1 MERRIRKIMI
11 DLKSFKEN
19 WLKIQESAEKSA
31 IECGRNPDDVQ
42 IVAVSK
48 THPAELIKIALYS
61 GIKVFGENYAQE
73 LVDKALELADYEI
86 QPEWHFIG
94 HLQTNKVK
102 HIIPFVKMIHSV
114 DSLKLAEEISKQA
127 GKLNKTIDILLQVN
141 TSQEES
147 KFGCNPEEAPE
158 LYEKIQLLDNI
169 KLKGLMTIGSFSD
182 DANISRKEFGIL
194 VELRKIIIEKNV
206 NVQSLELSMGMSH
219 DYSLAIKEG
228 STIVRIGTS
237 IFGNRYYTR

>member
-1 MERRIRKIMI
+1 
-11 DLKSFKEN
+11 
-19 WLKIQESAEKSA
+19 
-31 IECGRNPDDVQ
+31 
-42 IVAVSK
+42 
-48 THPAELIKIALYS
+48 
-61 GIKVFGENYAQE
+61 
-73 LVDKALELADYEI
+73 
-86 QPEWHFIG
+86 
-94 HLQTNKVK
+94 
-102 HIIPFVKMIHSV
+102 
-114 DSLKLAEEISKQA
+114 
-127 GKLNKTIDILLQVN
+127 VN

>member
-1 MERRIRKIMI
+1 MI